1 VVLGKGSGLDSVKM
15 WLERL
20 GVQATEEEAGRI
32 LMAVKAHSLRTKRLL
47 SEEEFREIVE
57 EILGPERVPAR

>member
-1 VVLGKGSGLDSVKM
+1 M

-20 GVQATEEEAGRI
+20 GVQATEEEASRI